1 MPLIRPDAMLTENED
16 APGGT
21 IRSQWISGPEG
32 LEQLGAL
39 IQTIPPGAS
48 TSRNHWH
55 AHEDE
60 MLLLLEGSLLLHEG
74 GVVTP
79 MQPGDAAT
87 FAAGVAAGLHL
98 ENASDQPARLLVVGT
113 RAPTDIVTYTEDG
126 RRCVRVRALPDDL
139 WIDAAGRPI

>member
-1 MPLIRPDAMLTENED
+1 
-16 APGGT
+16 
-21 IRSQWISGPEG
+21 
-32 LEQLGAL
+32 
-39 IQTIPPGAS
+39 
-48 TSRNHWH
+48 
-55 AHEDE
+55 
-60 MLLLLEGSLLLHEG
+60 MLLLLEGRLLLHEG

-87 FAAGVAAGLHL
+87 FAAGVAAGHHL

-139 WIDAAGRPI
+139 WIDAAGQPI